1 MTTRQKTRKAPAAK
15 PTAAEEFT
23 AMFYDGTTASIP
35 KLIARLRFLE
45 ADCRYGAAITAP
57 EWPKHVAQNRH
68 SRERA
73 EIIQRLASA
82 KPDCFEDAKELLDFA
97 ISLAKS
103 SNAFDRGNS
112 SIITILKNAAAGF
125 YKEHLRI
132 KMEYA
137 VGIYE
142 GQADA

>member
-1 MTTRQKTRKAPAAK
+1 M
-15 PTAAEEFT
+15 
-23 AMFYDGTTASIP
+23 
-35 KLIARLRFLE
+35 E
-45 ADCRYGAAITAP
+45 ADCRYCEAIAAP
-57 EWPKHVAQNRH
+57 EWPKRVAQTHH
-68 SRERA
+68 SEERA
-73 EIIQRLASA
+73 EIMQRLASA

-103 SNAFDRGNS
+103 SNAFDRGNP
-112 SIITILKNAAAGF
+112 SIITILKNAATGF

-137 VGIYE
+137 LGIYE